1 MYIPVL
7 SFDFTVGL
15 RVAIRIIISEMF
27 TLLKTCLHHAFNQEN
42 RLKSGQH
49 HPKIWSTYR
58 QQGGIFRLFLRTH
71 FFAWSTC
78 HKNLVNKLGFLVNLF
93 CLRNPQNMSKK
104 NRGKSLFPKLLPRI
118 SLIISIQSFILR
130 PQLAPLLRGRWARGR
145 GSSLR
150 SSCQAL
156 RRTLLM
162 RAHHHVRRKYRLW
175 ARA

>member
-27 TLLKTCLHHAFNQEN
+27 TLLKPCLHHAFQS
-42 RLKSGQH
+42 RKQI
-49 HPKIWSTYR
+49 KIWSTSPKNLVNISSTG
-58 QQGGIFRLFLRTH
+58 GGIFRLFLRTH

-104 NRGKSLFPKLLPRI
+104 NRGKSLFSKLLPRI
-118 SLIISIQSFILR
+118 SLIISIQSFILQ
-130 PQLAPLLRGRWARGR
+130 PQPARQQDGLLARGKVN
-145 GSSLR
+145 SWR
-150 SSCQAL
+150 S
-156 RRTLLM
+156 
-162 RAHHHVRRKYRLW
+162 
-175 ARA
+175 

>member
-1 MYIPVL
+1 ML
-7 SFDFTVGL
+7 
-15 RVAIRIIISEMF
+15 
-27 TLLKTCLHHAFNQEN
+27 FNQEN

-78 HKNLVNKLGFLVNLF
+78 HKNLVNKLGFLVDLF

-104 NRGKSLFPKLLPRI
+104 NRGKSLFSKLLPRI

-130 PQLAPLLRGRWARGR
+130 PQPAPRQDERWALGR
-145 GSSLR
+145 ENKRR
-150 SSCQAL
+150 SSFP
-156 RRTLLM
+156 RRHRTSLTWV
-162 RAHHHVRRKYRLW
+162 HHHAHRRYLFESRDEFHDPSQQLS
-175 ARA
+175 

>member
-1 MYIPVL
+1 ML
-7 SFDFTVGL
+7 
-15 RVAIRIIISEMF
+15 
-27 TLLKTCLHHAFNQEN
+27 FNQEN

-104 NRGKSLFPKLLPRI
+104 NRGKSLFSKLLPRI
-118 SLIISIQSFILR
+118 SLIISIQSFILQPQPARR
-130 PQLAPLLRGRWARGR
+130 PDVRWVRGRVNSWH
-145 GSSLR
+145 SSYLPWH
-150 SSCQAL
+150 
-156 RRTLLM
+156 RTSLSW
-162 RAHHHVRRKYRLW
+162 AHHHAHRRYRCACLDEPYVRSLLPS
-175 ARA
+175 

>member
-27 TLLKTCLHHAFNQEN
+27 TLLKPCLHHAFQS
-42 RLKSGQH
+42 RKQI
-49 HPKIWSTYR
+49 KIWSTSPKNLVNISSTRGYF
-58 QQGGIFRLFLRTH
+58 QTFLRTH

-104 NRGKSLFPKLLPRI
+104 NRGKSLFSKLLPRI
-118 SLIISIQSFILR
+118 SLIISIQSFILQ
-130 PQLAPLLRGRWARGR
+130 PQPGRRQDVRLAHGME
-145 GSSLR
+145 SSSR
-150 SSCQAL
+150 S
-156 RRTLLM
+156 
-162 RAHHHVRRKYRLW
+162 
-175 ARA
+175 

>member
-1 MYIPVL
+1 ML
-7 SFDFTVGL
+7 
-15 RVAIRIIISEMF
+15 
-27 TLLKTCLHHAFNQEN
+27 FNQEN

-104 NRGKSLFPKLLPRI
+104 NRGKSLFSKLLPRI
-118 SLIISIQSFILR
+118 SLIISIQSFILQ
-130 PQLAPLLRGRWARGR
+130 PQPEQQQGVRSGHGTGSRRHSQGR
-145 GSSLR
+145 G
-150 SSCQAL
+150 CC
-156 RRTLLM
+156 RT
-162 RAHHHVRRKYRLW
+162 RRKSGRRR
-175 ARA
+175 ARRRYLHAGPCWRTCQGRGPSS

>member
-1 MYIPVL
+1 ML
-7 SFDFTVGL
+7 
-15 RVAIRIIISEMF
+15 
-27 TLLKTCLHHAFNQEN
+27 FNQEN

-104 NRGKSLFPKLLPRI
+104 NRGKSLFSKLLPRI

-130 PQLAPLLRGRWARGR
+130 PQPARRPSGQWAHGTV
-145 GSSLR
+145 SNLH
-150 SSCQAL
+150 SSCRFS
-156 RRTLLM
+156 RRTSPK
-162 RAHHHVRRKYRLW
+162 RVPRHVLHRYLYGVPDVSHALFLW
-175 ARA
+175 RS

>member
-1 MYIPVL
+1 ML
-7 SFDFTVGL
+7 
-15 RVAIRIIISEMF
+15 
-27 TLLKTCLHHAFNQEN
+27 FNQEN

-104 NRGKSLFPKLLPRI
+104 NRGKSLFSKLLPRI
-118 SLIISIQSFILR
+118 SLIISIQSFILQ
-130 PQLAPLLRGRWARGR
+130 PQPGRLRGGRWARGR
-145 GSSLR
+145 GSSWR
-150 SSCQAL
+150 TSYRAW
-156 RRTLLM
+156 RRTS
-162 RAHHHVRRKYRLW
+162 RCWAHHRVRHRYRCGCRDVRRCPSR
-175 ARA
+175 RPS

>member
-1 MYIPVL
+1 ML
-7 SFDFTVGL
+7 
-15 RVAIRIIISEMF
+15 
-27 TLLKTCLHHAFNQEN
+27 FNQEN

-104 NRGKSLFPKLLPRI
+104 NRGKSLFSKLLPRI
-118 SLIISIQSFILR
+118 SLIISIQSFIL
-130 PQLAPLLRGRWARGR
+130 QLQPARLLTSIDYQQHISGLGNIWETFRACTAHSASMCQSINFYSLL
-145 GSSLR
+145 SSFLFFR
-150 SSCQAL
+150 FNTYRFTCILAL
-156 RRTLLM
+156 S
-162 RAHHHVRRKYRLW
+162 ANFACKINE
-175 ARA
+175 

>member
-1 MYIPVL
+1 ML
-7 SFDFTVGL
+7 
-15 RVAIRIIISEMF
+15 
-27 TLLKTCLHHAFNQEN
+27 FNQEN

-78 HKNLVNKLGFLVNLF
+78 HKNLVNKLVFLVNLF

-104 NRGKSLFPKLLPRI
+104 NRGKSLFSKLLPRI

-130 PQLAPLLRGRWARGR
+130 PQPAPQQGGRWAHGMVSRKH
-145 GSSLR
+145 
-150 SSCQAL
+150 SSCRPL
-156 RRTLLM
+156 RRTSLSLVH
-162 RAHHHVRRKYRLW
+162 RHARRRCRYACPDEPCDRS
-175 ARA
+175 RQPF